1 MSHDKLSAER
11 SAIVIGVVLAC
22 AACGFGVEEPASVSR
37 DAPEPSPATFVG
49 RARCTGCHAR
59 QNDQWT
65 GSHHDRA
72 MQHVSADTVLGDF
85 NDASFVHDGTETRFS
100 RVGDNY
106 SVRTVGPGGEL
117 TDYPIAFTFGVE
129 PLQQYLVGLPG
140 GRYQALGVA
149 WDSRPATSGGQRWF
163 DLYPDQVLKPGD
175 PLHWT
180 GVSQNW
186 NRMCAECHSTNL
198 EKRYVADEQRYE
210 TTFSEIDVSCE
221 ACHGP
226 GSRHAAW
233 ADAAEDDAEPAAGEL
248 DATATQLV
256 VDLSNGNPT
265 WTIDA
270 TTSLATRTPARDSQP
285 EVETCGRCHARRGTL
300 ADNYEFG
307 APLADTHRIA
317 LLEDGLYHADGQ
329 ILNEVFVY
337 GSFVQSRMYEAG
349 VTCSDCHEPHS
360 LRVYAQGNALCNQ
373 CHLAAT
379 FDTPEHH
386 FHQIG
391 TEAAGCVSCHMP
403 ASTYMV
409 VDPRRDHSFRIPRPD
424 QSVALGVPNACDSCH
439 AAEGAAWASAAIRRL
454 YGDERRRGPTW
465 AAAISGARAGHRE
478 SEPRLLQVV
487 NNVESP
493 AIVRATA
500 LELLAPF
507 LTQASFGSVQ
517 EALRDREPLVRR
529 AAVAALG
536 GLDQRAIAGVLAPM
550 LRDPNLSTRLAAAY
564 ALGPIPSEAIP
575 AEYRSAL
582 QQALAEYERTQSF
595 HADSPEG
602 QTNLGWLALV
612 RSDASGSEGHYR
624 QALRLDPT
632 FAPAYLNLADLYR
645 AQGRDSEG
653 ERVLRG
659 AIELLPEE
667 ATLHHSLG
675 LTLVRQQRQGD
686 ALAPLQRA
694 AELAPSVARYAYV
707 LGVGVH
713 SSGDVEGALEVLEAA
728 HERFPSDRDI
738 LVALATFA
746 RDAGDRERAIGY
758 ARRLLALSPQD
769 PQALELIRSL
779 EQPP

>member
-1 MSHDKLSAER
+1 MSHNELSAER
-11 SAIVIGVVLAC
+11 RALVFGVLLAC
-22 AACGFGVEEPASVSR
+22 GACGFGTQEQASVS
-37 DAPEPSPATFVG
+37 AGAQQGSAATFVG
-49 RARCTGCHAR
+49 RTRCAECHAR
-59 QNDQWT
+59 QAELWT

-85 NDASFVHDGTETRFS
+85 NDATFIHDGTETRFS
-100 RVGDNY
+100 RVGDSY
-106 SVRTVGPGGEL
+106 EVRTTGPDGEL
-117 TDYPIAFTFGVE
+117 ADYPIAFTFGVE

-149 WDSRPATSGGQRWF
+149 WDSRPASSGGQRWF
-163 DLYPDQVLKPGD
+163 DLYPDELLRPGD

-180 GVSQNW
+180 GINQSW

-233 ADAAEDDAEPAAGEL
+233 ADAADVVVEPAASGL
-248 DATATQLV
+248 DATAMQLV

-270 TTSLATRTPARDSQP
+270 TTGLATRTPARDSQP
-285 EVETCGRCHARRGTL
+285 EVEGCGRCHARRGAL
-300 ADNYEFG
+300 ADDYDFG
-307 APLADTHRIA
+307 TPLADTHRVA
-317 LLEDGLYHADGQ
+317 LLEDGLYHPDGQ
-329 ILNEVFVY
+329 ILEEVFVY
-337 GSFVQSRMYEAG
+337 GSFVQSRMYDAG

-386 FHQIG
+386 FHQTG

-403 ASTYMV
+403 ASTYMI
-409 VDPRRDHSFRIPRPD
+409 VDPRRDHSFRVPRPD
-424 QSVALGVPNACDSCH
+424 QSVALGVPNACASCH
-439 AAEGAAWASAAIRRL
+439 AAESDEWAAAAIRQR
-454 YGDERRRGPTW
+454 YGDERTRGPAW
-465 AAAISGARAGHRE
+465 AAAIFGARDGHRE
-478 SEPRLLQVV
+478 SEPRLLAVADDPE
-487 NNVESP
+487 NP

-500 LELLAPF
+500 LELLAPY

-517 EALRDREPLVRR
+517 AALGDPEPLVRR

-536 GLDQRAIAGVLAPM
+536 SIDPRAAAGALAPM
-550 LRDPNLSTRLAAAY
+550 LHDPNLSTRLAAAH
-564 ALGPIPSEAIP
+564 ALAPLPSDAIP
-575 AEYRSAL
+575 ARYRSAL
-582 QQALAEYERTQSF
+582 LQALAEYERTQSF

-612 RSDASGSEGHYR
+612 RGDASGSEGHYR
-624 QALRLDPT
+624 QALELDPT
-632 FAPAYLNLADLYR
+632 FVPAYLNLADSYR

-653 ERVLRG
+653 ERILRE
-659 AIELLPEE
+659 AIELLPDE

-675 LTLVRQQRQGD
+675 LTLVRQQRLEE
-686 ALAPLQRA
+686 ALAPLRRA

-713 SSGDVEGALEVLEAA
+713 SAGDAQGALEVLEAA
-728 HERFPSDRDI
+728 HERFPADRDI

-746 RDAGDRERAIGY
+746 RDAGDRESAIGY
-758 ARRLLALSPQD
+758 ARRLRALSPRD
-769 PQALELIRSL
+769 PQVLGLLRSL
-779 EQPP
+779 EEPP